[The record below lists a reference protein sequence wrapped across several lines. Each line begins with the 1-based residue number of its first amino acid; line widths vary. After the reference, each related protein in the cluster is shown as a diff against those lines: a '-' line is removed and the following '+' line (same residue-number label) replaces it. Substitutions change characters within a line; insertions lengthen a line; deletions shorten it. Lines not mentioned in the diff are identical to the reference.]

1 MKTEKKRPTFQEARK
16 LHTISRNQIARLTG
30 IHVDAL
36 WALEETGKGTE
47 QTWKQVIDALNQL
60 AKTDYTQDDF
70 SGITCTNWPVIQV
83 E

>member
-1 MKTEKKRPTFQEARK
+1 MTAKKTRPTFQETRK
-16 LHTISRNQIARLTG
+16 LHIISRNQISRLTG

-47 QTWKQVIDALNQL
+47 GTWKQVIDALNQL
-60 AKTDYTQDDF
+60 AKADYELGDF
-70 SGITCTNWPVIQV
+70 SGITCTSWPVVQV

>member
-1 MKTEKKRPTFQEARK
+1 MKTEKKRPTFQETRK
-16 LHTISRNQIARLTG
+16 LHTISRRDIARITG

-47 QTWKQVIDALNQL
+47 ETWKQVIDALNQL
-60 AKTDYTQDDF
+60 AKIDYTRDDF
-70 SGITCTNWPVIQV
+70 SGITCTSWPVVQV